1 MHVILLLRA
10 PMFQTAFRWCN
21 FSVIDI
27 GEKMG
32 HTDYIDFIKE
42 EDVTESIMKGLDIC
56 RRPFMVV
63 KAEVVD
69 NKGKVWPV
77 FETFFQRYTD
87 NTDLWM
93 GCGHYGDNFM
103 DTGGGMERCQIRL
116 LVDLVENG
124 SVELT
129 PELIDTTRISYDL
142 VQRMKDDG
150 AVPILLRLAD
160 LSEEEDDHE
169 A

>member
-1 MHVILLLRA
+1 MLEMAI
-10 PMFQTAFRWCN
+10 RW
-21 FSVIDI
+21 SDVPVIDI

-42 EDVTESIMKGLDIC
+42 DEVTDSVTKGIDIC
-56 RRPFMVV
+56 RRPFYVI

-69 NKGKVWPV
+69 NRGKVWPV
-77 FETFFQRYTD
+77 FETFFQRYTN
-87 NTDLWM
+87 NTHLWM

-142 VQRMKDDG
+142 VQKIKDDG

-160 LSEEEDDHE
+160 LSEEEDDNDEEEEHE